1 MAETR
6 CVSRGVITKPLA
18 AFHTIA
24 SPGPNN
30 QLNKPPCSSVYPTI
44 TSISGYHIAA
54 TLGNTIID
62 PTEDREDMESAINGW
77 KWKMLVWDLDQ
88 HLRSELKYNDAVTGE
103 VYEAL
108 EKIRERLHEL
118 KTDSGLTLE

>member
-1 MAETR
+1 MAK
-6 CVSRGVITKPLA
+6 VILE
-18 AFHTIA
+18 F
-24 SPGPNN
+24 
-30 QLNKPPCSSVYPTI
+30 
-44 TSISGYHIAA
+44 
-54 TLGNTIID
+54 D
-62 PTEDREDMESAINGW
+62 PSEEREDMESAINGW

-88 HLRSELKYNDAVTGE
+88 HLRSELKYNDSVTGE

>member
-1 MAETR
+1 MAK
-6 CVSRGVITKPLA
+6 V
-18 AFHTIA
+18 
-24 SPGPNN
+24 
-30 QLNKPPCSSVYPTI
+30 
-44 TSISGYHIAA
+44 
-54 TLGNTIID
+54 TLEFD

-88 HLRSELKYNDAVTGE
+88 HLRTELKYNDAVTGE
-103 VYEAL
+103 VYAAL

>member
-1 MAETR
+1 MAK
-6 CVSRGVITKPLA
+6 V
-18 AFHTIA
+18 
-24 SPGPNN
+24 
-30 QLNKPPCSSVYPTI
+30 
-44 TSISGYHIAA
+44 
-54 TLGNTIID
+54 TLEFD

-88 HLRSELKYNDAVTGE
+88 HLRSELKYNDVVTGE
-103 VYEAL
+103 AYAAL

>member
-1 MAETR
+1 MAK
-6 CVSRGVITKPLA
+6 V
-18 AFHTIA
+18 
-24 SPGPNN
+24 
-30 QLNKPPCSSVYPTI
+30 
-44 TSISGYHIAA
+44 
-54 TLGNTIID
+54 TLEFD

-103 VYEAL
+103 AYEAL